1 MTTIPSCG
9 LDPQLELPSDYLV
22 QEDWWSCNYT
32 ICQDPKI
39 RPYTPSVLFSVLLL
53 VLIPALLVV
62 IPKQRGHKVSRSDFF
77 VCITGSSLFL
87 LFGSQKRSVFSVN
100 LPSST

>member
-62 IPKQRGHKVSRSDFF
+62 IPKQRGHKVSRSDF
-77 VCITGSSLFL
+77 SSV
-87 LFGSQKRSVFSVN
+87 SPEVVSSCFSALRN
-100 LPSST
+100 APFSP